1 MDNLKEFVYF
11 HDWKID
17 SLTIREGNRLVL
29 GLSFDRR
36 RAEVAF
42 VGTSR
47 CSVEHFGI
55 LNIVYDITIIGPAD
69 KSYSKALS
77 LLAKSDRFSKV
88 CGQSIA
94 FVAATA
100 GAELF
105 VEFDSLEIS
114 ET

>member
-1 MDNLKEFVYF
+1 MDSLKKFVYS

-17 SLTIREGNRLVL
+17 TLSVRDGNRLVL

-36 RAEVAF
+36 RAEVSF

-55 LNIVYDITIIGPAD
+55 LNIVYDITIIDPSD

-88 CGQSIA
+88 TGRFIA
-94 FVAATA
+94 FVASTV

-105 VEFDSLEIS
+105 VEFDSLEVS
-114 ET
+114 ES